1 MLNELIRIA
10 NSLDAKG
17 LPKEARSLDVII
29 NKAAGLTDDVLTDD
43 STEAQRASEADAAN
57 DAAWGHSGYLDDL
70 LMGLDTDPDDDHYF
84 NSPGFKM
91 DLMEDTNIMPSEVV
105 GDEDFLTIHK
115 EPMALN
121 ELPDSLPESL
131 SEGIMMMAKGL
142 LATADKNNDSSL
154 SLDEI
159 GMAIYEFISR
169 RVSDENPDTSDE
181 DLATM
186 TRDELSELVGSENPF
201 NAMLQRVSKSL
212 PDTGEE

>member
-1 MLNELIRIA
+1 MLNKLIRIA
-10 NSLDAKG
+10 NSLDTKG
-17 LPKEARSLDVII
+17 LRKEAERLDVII

-43 STEAQRASEADAAN
+43 SAGSRRADEIDTAN
-57 DAAWGHSGYLDDL
+57 DAAWGHSGYLDDM
-70 LMGLDTDPDDDHYF
+70 LMGLDTDPEDDRYF

-91 DLMEDTNIMPSEVV
+91 DLMEDTNIMPNEIV
-105 GDEDFLTIHK
+105 GDEDFLTIHE

-121 ELPDSLPESL
+121 ELPISLPESL

-181 DLATM
+181 DLSAM
-186 TRDELSELVGSENPF
+186 THSELSELVGSEDPF
-201 NAMLQRVSKSL
+201 NAMLQRMNRSFS
-212 PDTGEE
+212 DTGEE